1 MDQVE
6 HNPFGLSRAG
16 VLMASWGVLIM
27 IAGIIHQWFPPHN
40 SFSFEMDLLPWAI
53 ISVLGLAA
61 QAVCQFQHQRMN
73 FIIWVVAVLDGWAF
87 TYYAFFTNYNVIGE
101 IAPVWLFLL
110 GIAYIPTA
118 LQIDTRFFYL
128 AGLHFVAALLFE
140 LSARKV
146 ITISLLDTYGV
157 IIVAIVSGAVLI
169 AAAFLSRVER
179 PQVQGSGARG

>member
-1 MDQVE
+1 
-6 HNPFGLSRAG
+6 
-16 VLMASWGVLIM
+16 
-27 IAGIIHQWFPPHN
+27 
-40 SFSFEMDLLPWAI
+40 I

-61 QAVCQFQHQRMN
+61 QALCQFKHQRMN
-73 FIIWVVAVLDGWAF
+73 YIIWVVAVLDGWAF
-87 TYYAFFTNYNVIGE
+87 TYYAFFTNYNAIVE

-110 GIAYIPTA
+110 GVAYIPTA

-169 AAAFLSRVER
+169 AVAFLSRVER
-179 PQVQGSGARG
+179 PQAQGSGVRG